1 MDLRDFANPREV
13 ATFSLPDA
21 TPHNFWLDETR
32 GILYVAWFRNGV
44 RAIDV
49 TGVLLG
55 ELDKQGREYASSIYG
70 GPPNCAR
77 DASPNAT
84 CTWSVILEN
93 GLLYVSDFMSG
104 LWILRPR
111 F

>member
-1 MDLRDFANPREV
+1 MMPPRARLIQPTVPERDENTCRLEMK
-13 ATFSLPDA
+13 FSERTRLGMALLELEKEAAKQRQAHGETAPGRNA
-21 TPHNFWLDETR
+21 SENFTEAFTR
-32 GILYVAWFRNGV
+32 G
-44 RAIDV
+44 D
-49 TGVLLG
+49 
-55 ELDKQGREYASSIYG
+55 
-70 GPPNCAR
+70 GPT
-77 DASPNAT
+77 AT